1 LKDESNKGR
10 KVLRRRL
17 VALRALMNGLY
28 ALSGLLFVISYLY
41 RNNQYYYL
49 TDPYIGWAIICLF
62 LGFFINVVYA
72 TR

>member
-1 LKDESNKGR
+1 
-10 KVLRRRL
+10 
-17 VALRALMNGLY
+17 MNGLY